1 MERAEKQSELE
12 TLDRNFKGA
21 QIAICAHYQG
31 LTVSQIT
38 SLRKKLHSSGVSGKV
53 VKNTLAS
60 ISAKRTLKD
69 GGEEQLQKFLE
80 LFSGPSFLVF
90 AENDPVTP
98 AKLLTEFGKENTA
111 FKVKGAWFENSFL
124 DVGAVDTLSKLPSRE
139 ENLAK
144 LLALLNTPA
153 TQLLRLMQ
161 EPAARIARLLGAFK
175 DKLESAGK

>member
-12 TLDRNFKGA
+12 NLDQNFKSS

-38 SLRKKLHSSGVSGKV
+38 GLRKRLHSSGFKGKV

-80 LFSGPSFLVF
+80 LFAGPSFLVF
-90 AENDPVTP
+90 SEGDPVSP
-98 AKLLTEFGKENTA
+98 AKLLTEFGKENSA

-139 ENLAK
+139 ENLAR
-144 LLALLNTPA
+144 LLALINTPA

-161 EPAARIARLLGAFK
+161 EPAARLVRLLGAYK
-175 DKLESAGK
+175 DKLEAAGK